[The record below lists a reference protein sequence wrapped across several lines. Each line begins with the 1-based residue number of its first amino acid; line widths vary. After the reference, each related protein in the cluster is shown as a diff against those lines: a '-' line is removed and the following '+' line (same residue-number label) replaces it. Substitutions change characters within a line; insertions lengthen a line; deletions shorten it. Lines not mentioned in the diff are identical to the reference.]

1 MERAQA
7 QTGTPDA
14 VATPAERDAAPAA
27 DEVFRPWAETM
38 PAAEPLDVLAP
49 RRGPAIAAAGLGLFS
64 LLLYALRKAF
74 RR

>member
-1 MERAQA
+1 MERTQA
-7 QTGTPDA
+7 LPATLDA
-14 VATPAERDAAPAA
+14 VATLAERDAAPAA

-49 RRGPAIAAAGLGLFS
+49 RRGSDIAAAGLGLFS

>member
-1 MERAQA
+1 MERTQA
-7 QTGTPDA
+7 LPATLDA
-14 VATPAERDAAPAA
+14 VATLAERDAAPAA

-38 PAAEPLDVLAP
+38 PATEPLEPLAP
-49 RRGPAIAAAGLGLFS
+49 SRGPAVVAAGLGLFS